1 MKTTLLMKRRGAE
14 VLRDPRVFAER
25 VALVYRD
32 CATSLLASLIL
43 SSVILAFGLAE
54 GGVVSVLAWWSALS
68 AASALRYLLVRRYQA
83 VPREESEAPRWARRY
98 IMGTLVAGILWGYC
112 AAVMLPADRDAAFLL
127 TLILA
132 ATAAVPLASQAPL
145 RLAYYSFSVP
155 MIGGYA
161 LARILTGNGTL
172 LFAGWAALGFIV
184 ILAVVAARTE
194 RNIAAAL
201 ALQFDAEELAQHLAG
216 ENERTVATRND
227 LVAEIA
233 RREAAESAV
242 RAQQRR
248 LDLMISRTPVACVG
262 WGTDFIITSWNP
274 AAEGVFG
281 FAPDDVIGRNAF
293 EVFTPPHLRP
303 EVERRWRAY
312 LADAGAPPNG
322 PLKGV
327 TKSGAAVVCEWF
339 NTPLLDERGALV
351 EIVSLVVD
359 VTAKRAAE
367 EGLAHAKNRLDLAL
381 RASDVALWDWD
392 LANDRWHADERFGAM
407 MGTAGAVETSVRAL
421 NALTHP
427 DERATQREHANDVL
441 AGRSDV
447 YKVEQRVR
455 TPNGEWIWIETVGKV
470 VARTAA
476 GAALRMSGTIS
487 NITEH
492 KRVHEELESARRAA
506 DQASQ
511 AKSQFLANMSH
522 EIRTPMNGVL
532 GMLELLR
539 SSSLDTAQRR
549 YAETADASARSLL
562 TIINDILDFSKIEA
576 GKLDLERIA
585 FDPALAVGEAVA
597 LFEARAEARG
607 LRLDVVVADGMPPA
621 VLGDPLRLRQIV
633 TNLVGNAI
641 KFTAAGGVRV
651 RVAASI
657 GKTTAEGITITV
669 ADSGIGMT
677 PQVQERLFKPF
688 AQADGSTT
696 RQFGG
701 TGLGLAIA
709 RELAQLM
716 GGEIRLQSSPGKGSE
731 FRVWLALPYAGA
743 PEARNLNRQITGSV
757 APVRSFAGR
766 TVVLAEDNPVNRE
779 VAEALLARYGVTVLV
794 ATNGAE
800 AVESAARQSC
810 DLVLMD
816 CQMPEVDGFEAART
830 IRRKEAIVN
839 AGRAAAGVVRRLP
852 IVALTANAMK
862 GDRERC
868 LAAGMDDYLSK
879 PFSAGQ
885 LGEVLDKWLGPTP
898 DQPGSASA
906 DPALPGQVGL
916 DQTALD
922 HIREAMPG
930 DGKQLLGRV
939 VRRYLDD
946 SPRLI
951 ATLRKAAI
959 RGDTDSL
966 GRAAH
971 SLKSSSATVGASGL
985 AAQCRLIET
994 AVREGRTLAWRTEVD
1009 NAQAAFDRVIPL
1021 LREEIDH
1028 VAA

>member
-1 MKTTLLMKRRGAE
+1 MKTKLLVKPRGAE
-14 VLRDPRVFAER
+14 ILRDPRVFAER

-32 CATSLLASLIL
+32 SATSLLASLII

-54 GGVVSVLAWWSALS
+54 GGVVSVLAWWSALT
-68 AASALRYLLVRRYQA
+68 AASALRYLLVRRHQA
-83 VPREESEAPRWARRY
+83 MPREEHEAPLWARRY
-98 IMGTLVAGILWGYC
+98 IMGTLVAGVLWGYC
-112 AAVMLPADRDAAFLL
+112 AAAMLPADRDAAFLL

-161 LARILTGNGTL
+161 LARIMTANGTL

-184 ILAVVAARTE
+184 ILAIVAARAE
-194 RNIAAAL
+194 RNIAVAL
-201 ALQFDAEELAQHLAG
+201 ALQFEAEELAQRLAG
-216 ENERTVATRND
+216 ENERTEATRRD
-227 LVAEIA
+227 LEAEIA

-262 WGTDFIITSWNP
+262 WGADFIITSWNP
-274 AAEGVFG
+274 AAEGIFG
-281 FAPDDVIGRNAF
+281 FAPGEVIGHSAF

-312 LADAGAPPNG
+312 LAHAGAPPNG

-339 NTPLLDERGALV
+339 NTPLLDEHGALV

-359 VTAKRAAE
+359 ITAKRAAE
-367 EGLAHAKNRLDLAL
+367 EALAHAKNRLDHAL
-381 RASDVALWDWD
+381 RASDVALWDWHI
-392 LANDRWHADERFGAM
+392 ASDRWHADERFGAM
-407 MGTAGAVETSVRAL
+407 IGTPGAVETSVRAL

-427 DERATQREHANDVL
+427 DERAAHRDHANEVL
-441 AGRSDV
+441 AGRCEV

-470 VARTAA
+470 VARTTA
-476 GAALRMSGTIS
+476 GAAVRMSGTIS

-492 KRVHEELESARRAA
+492 KRVNKELESARRAA
-506 DQASQ
+506 EQASQ

-539 SSSLDTAQRR
+539 SSSLDAAQRR
-549 YAETADASARSLL
+549 FAETADASARSLL
-562 TIINDILDFSKIEA
+562 GIINDILDFSKIEA

-585 FDPALAVGEAVA
+585 FDPGLAVGEAVS
-597 LFEARAEARG
+597 LFEARAEAKG
-607 LRLDVVVADGMPPA
+607 LRLDVVVAEGLPPA

-633 TNLVGNAI
+633 TNLVANAI
-641 KFTAAGGVRV
+641 KFTAAGGVSV
-651 RVAASI
+651 RVEASC
-657 GKTTAEGITITV
+657 GKDALEGIDVTV
-669 ADSGIGMT
+669 ADTGIGMT
-677 PQVQERLFKPF
+677 QQVQARLFKPF

-709 RELAQLM
+709 RELVQLM
-716 GGEIRLQSSPGKGSE
+716 HGEIRVHSAPGSGSE
-731 FRVWLALPYAGA
+731 FRVRLNLPHAAA
-743 PEARNLNRQITGSV
+743 PEPRALARQTTGPL
-757 APVRSFAGR
+757 APIRSFAGC

-779 VAEALLARYGVTVLV
+779 VAEALLARYGVIVLV

-800 AVESAARQSC
+800 AIATVARHAC

-816 CQMPEVDGFEAART
+816 CQMPEVDGFEAARA
-830 IRRKEAIVN
+830 IRHKEAAVKHS
-839 AGRAAAGVVRRLP
+839 GAGVLRRLP

-868 LAAGMDDYLSK
+868 LAAGMDDYLAK
-879 PFSAGQ
+879 PFSAAQ
-885 LGEVLDKWLGPTP
+885 LGGVLERWLVAAQEQPDPAGVDPAGPTQ
-898 DQPGSASA
+898 D
-906 DPALPGQVGL
+906 GL
-916 DQTALD
+916 DYAALEN
-922 HIREAMPG
+922 IREAVPG
-930 DGKQLLGRV
+930 DGDQLLRRV

-946 SPRLI
+946 CPRLI
-951 ATLRKAAI
+951 AMMHKAAAA
-959 RGDTDSL
+959 GDTDSL

-985 AAQCRLIET
+985 AVQCRLIET

>member
-1 MKTTLLMKRRGAE
+1 MKTKLLAKRRGAE

-25 VALVYRD
+25 LALVYRD
-32 CATSLLASLIL
+32 CATSLLASLII
-43 SSVILAFGLAE
+43 SSVILAFGLAA
-54 GGVVSVLAWWSALS
+54 GGAVSLLAWWSALT

-83 VPREESEAPRWARRY
+83 MPREEREAPLWARRY

-112 AAVMLPADRDAAFLL
+112 AAAMLPADRDAAFLL

-194 RNIAAAL
+194 RNVAVAL
-201 ALQFDAEELAQHLAG
+201 ALQFEAEELARRLAG
-216 ENERTVATRND
+216 ENERAEATRRD
-227 LVAEIA
+227 LEAEIA
-233 RREAAESAV
+233 RREAAENVV

-262 WGTDFIITSWNP
+262 WGTDFVITSWNP
-274 AAEGVFG
+274 AAEGIFG
-281 FAPDDVIGRNAF
+281 FAPGEVIGRSAF

-322 PLKGV
+322 HLKGM

-367 EGLAHAKNRLDLAL
+367 EALAHAKNRLDLAL
-381 RASDVALWDWD
+381 RASDVALWDWEI
-392 LANDRWHADERFGAM
+392 ASDRWHADERFGAM
-407 MGTAGAVETSVRAL
+407 IGSAGAVETSVRAL
-421 NALTHP
+421 SALTHP
-427 DERATQREHANDVL
+427 DERAAHRLHANEVL
-441 AGRSDV
+441 AGRCEV

-476 GAALRMSGTIS
+476 GAAVRMSGTIC

-492 KRVHEELESARRAA
+492 KRVHAELESARSAA
-506 DQASQ
+506 EQASQ

-539 SSSLDTAQRR
+539 ASSLDASQRR
-549 YAETADASARSLL
+549 FAEAADGSARSLL
-562 TIINDILDFSKIEA
+562 GIINDILDFSKIEA

-585 FDPALAVGEAVA
+585 FDPALAVEEVVA
-597 LFEARAEARG
+597 MFEARAEARG
-607 LRLDVVVADGMPPA
+607 LRLDVVVAKGLPPA

-633 TNLVGNAI
+633 TNLVANAI

-651 RVAASI
+651 RVEAS
-657 GKTTAEGITITV
+657 GGEDAAEGITVTV
-669 ADSGIGMT
+669 ADTGIGMT
-677 PQVQERLFKPF
+677 PQVQARIFKPF

-716 GGEIRLQSSPGKGSE
+716 HGEIRVHSAPGRGSE
-731 FRVWLALPYAGA
+731 FRVRLNLPHTATPEPRALARQTTGPLA
-743 PEARNLNRQITGSV
+743 PI
-757 APVRSFAGR
+757 RSFAGC

-779 VAEALLARYGVTVLV
+779 VAEALLARYGVNVLV

-800 AVESAARQSC
+800 AIEAVARHPC

-816 CQMPEVDGFEAART
+816 CQMPEVDGFEAARA
-830 IRRKEAIVN
+830 IRHKEAAVKH
-839 AGRAAAGVVRRLP
+839 GGVGVCRRLP
-852 IVALTANAMK
+852 VVALTANAMK

-868 LAAGMDDYLSK
+868 LAAGMDDYLAK

-885 LGEVLDKWLGPTP
+885 LGDILERWLAPAQ
-898 DQPGSASA
+898 DQP
-906 DPALPGQVGL
+906 DPAAVDLAGPAQGGL
-916 DQTALD
+916 DCAALEN
-922 HIREAMPG
+922 IRETMPG
-930 DGKQLLGRV
+930 DGDQLLRRV

-946 SPRLI
+946 CPRLI
-951 ATLRKAAI
+951 AMMRKAATS
-959 RGDTDSL
+959 GDTDSL

-971 SLKSSSATVGASGL
+971 SLKSSSATVGATAL

-994 AVREGRTLAWRTEVD
+994 AVREGRALAWLFEIDRT
-1009 NAQAAFDRVIPL
+1009 QAAFDHVIPL
-1021 LREEIDH
+1021 LRDEIDH

>member
-1 MKTTLLMKRRGAE
+1 MRLKLPVRRHGTE

-25 VALVYRD
+25 VAHVYRD
-32 CATSLLASLIL
+32 CATSLLASLII
-43 SSVILAFGLAE
+43 SSVVLVFGLAE
-54 GGVVSVLAWWSALS
+54 GGVVPVLAWWSALTATS
-68 AASALRYLLVRRYQA
+68 VLRYLLVRRYQA
-83 VPREESEAPRWARRY
+83 MPREECEAPLWARRY
-98 IMGTLVAGILWGYC
+98 IMGTLVAGVLWGYC
-112 AAVMLPADRDAAFLL
+112 AAAMLPADRDAAFLL

-155 MIGGYA
+155 MIGAYA
-161 LARILTGNGTL
+161 LARILTGNGSL

-184 ILAVVAARTE
+184 ILAIVAARTE
-194 RNIAAAL
+194 RNIAVAL
-201 ALQFDAEELAQHLAG
+201 ALKFEAEELAQCLAG
-216 ENERTVATRND
+216 ENERTDAIRRD
-227 LVAEIA
+227 LEAEIA

-262 WGTDFIITSWNP
+262 WGADFIITSWNP
-274 AAEGVFG
+274 AAEGIFG
-281 FAPDDVIGRNAF
+281 FAPGEVIGRNAF

-303 EVERRWRAY
+303 EVEGRWRAY

-322 PLKGV
+322 PLKGM

-359 VTAKRAAE
+359 ITAKRASE
-367 EGLAHAKNRLDLAL
+367 EALAHAKNRLDLAL
-381 RASDVALWDWD
+381 RASAVALWDWD
-392 LANDRWHADERFGAM
+392 IASDRWHADERFGAM
-407 MGTAGAVETSVRAL
+407 IGTAGAVETSVRDL

-427 DERATQREHANDVL
+427 DERAAHREHANDVL
-441 AGRSDV
+441 AGRVEV

-455 TPNGEWIWIETVGKV
+455 APNGEWIWIETVGKV

-476 GAALRMSGTIS
+476 GAAVRMSGTIS
-487 NITEH
+487 NVTEH
-492 KRVHEELESARRAA
+492 KRVYEELEAARCAA
-506 DQASQ
+506 EQASQ

-539 SSSLDTAQRR
+539 SSSLDAAQRR
-549 YAETADASARSLL
+549 FAETADASARSLL
-562 TIINDILDFSKIEA
+562 GIINDILDFSKIEA

-607 LRLDVVVADGMPPA
+607 LRLDVVVAEGVPPA

-641 KFTAAGGVRV
+641 KFTAAGGVSV

-657 GKTTAEGITITV
+657 GKTTTEGITITV
-669 ADSGIGMT
+669 ADTGIGMN

-709 RELAQLM
+709 RELVQLM
-716 GGEIRLQSSPGKGSE
+716 DGEIRLQSSPGKGSE
-731 FRVWLALPYAGA
+731 FRVSLALPHTGA
-743 PEARNLNRQITGSV
+743 PEARILTRQITGPL
-757 APVRSFAGR
+757 APVRSFAGC

-779 VAEALLARYGVTVLV
+779 VAQALLARFGVTVLV

-800 AVESAARQSC
+800 AVERVARQSC

-816 CQMPEVDGFEAART
+816 CQMPEVDGFEATRA
-830 IRRKEAIVN
+830 IRRKEATVN
-839 AGRAAAGVVRRLP
+839 AGPASAGMVRRLP
-852 IVALTANAMK
+852 IIALTANAMK

-868 LAAGMDDYLSK
+868 VAAGMDDYLAK

-885 LGEVLDKWLGPTP
+885 LGDLLEKWLGEAQ
-898 DQPGSASA
+898 DQPRCGLAG
-906 DPALPGQVGL
+906 PAAAVHG
-916 DQTALD
+916 ALD
-922 HIREAMPG
+922 RAALDNIREAMPG
-930 DGKQLLGRV
+930 DGDQLLGRV

-946 SPRLI
+946 SPRLV
-951 ATLRKAAI
+951 ATMRKAATAA
-959 RGDTDSL
+959 DTDSL

-971 SLKSSSATVGASGL
+971 SLKSSSATVGATGL
-985 AAQCRLIET
+985 AVQCRLIET
-994 AVREGRTLAWRTEVD
+994 AVREGRALAWRVEVD
-1009 NAQAAFDRVIPL
+1009 KAQAALDLAIPL